1 MTRGRHTNTAHLYER
16 AAGDHEYGLPPS
28 EGAHVKYRGDSH
40 DAANLVR
47 AILAHDDQD
56 AITAHDYATRAC
68 AESLPARV
76 QSLVERRAAAVR
88 LRQREYHQWR
98 SQTRAYARSME
109 QSRTHARSRGRDCGL
124 EI

>member
-56 AITAHDYATRAC
+56 AITAHDYATRSDAQT
-68 AESLPARV
+68 LPNAFDRSSKSDATAV
-76 QSLVERRAAAVR
+76 QQRRR
-88 LRQREYHQWR
+88 GYQQWV
-98 SQTRAYARSME
+98 SHDRAYVRSME
-109 QSRTHARSRGRDCGL
+109 LSRTRDQSLEREGL